1 MRVTNKML
9 SNNMMLGLNKNMNQL
24 NKLYDQMNSLKKIQ
38 RPSDDPIILGRSLKL
53 RLNVLETD
61 QYKTNVG
68 EARSWMEIT
77 EKAIDNTH
85 EIVNSIRHELV
96 QAANGPLGTEDRKK
110 ILETVKQLKNQLIQE
125 SNANYAGRHVFGGY
139 KTDTKVLFDKPVEK
153 KPAIRFEQKF
163 TEKDIEAVGYREEEY
178 YRIRLPYGDID
189 TDTMDW
195 EGNLTVEVVESTDLL
210 DENKLDQTNP
220 EDSYFHPNKG
230 RAYFMR
236 DTGELILSKEDAEA
250 YMKDGH
256 TFTISYSKSKFKEG
270 DPNPEIFF
278 NAMEP
283 ADPKDPVTYTD
294 PKSPQRIEYEI
305 GIGTK
310 MDINVLGKDLF
321 DPLTLRDID
330 ELIAILDSYDTVED
344 QINNKE
350 LKNPNDP
357 TEGYKPHR
365 SKDETIN
372 LSKLFSAGIG
382 KMDESLKK
390 VSSQQADL
398 GSRMRRLKL
407 TEKRLGDDEIS
418 YTELLSR
425 TEDVELEEAFI
436 DFNTQY
442 MVYQS
447 ALQVTAKVVQPT
459 LMDFLR

>member
-61 QYKTNVG
+61 QYRTNVG
-68 EARSWMEIT
+68 EARSWMEIS

-110 ILETVKQLKNQLIQE
+110 TLETVKQLKNQLIQE

-139 KTDTKVLFDKPVEK
+139 KTDTKVLFDKAVEFDDPDDYLTFK
-153 KPAIRFEQKF
+153 QKF
-163 TEKDIEAVGYREEEY
+163 TEEDIETVGYREEEY
-178 YRIRLPYGDID
+178 YRIRLPYGDINA
-189 TDTMDW
+189 TKGQEMSLGSGL
-195 EGNLTVEVVESTDLL
+195 EATVIDSTDL
-210 DENKLDQTNP
+210 P
-220 EDSYFHPNKG
+220 EPPVESYFHPGKG
-230 RAYFMR
+230 EAYFMR

-250 YMKDGH
+250 YMKEGQD
-256 TFTISYSKSKFKEG
+256 FTISYSKSNFKEG

-278 NAMEP
+278 DFEEG
-283 ADPKDPVTYTD
+283 DPTDPDSFTGYTD
-294 PKSPQRIEYEI
+294 LKSSQRIEYEV

-310 MDINVLGKDLF
+310 MDINVLGKDIY

-330 ELIAILDSYDTVED
+330 ELIAILDGYDTVEAE
-344 QINNKE
+344 INNEDSDKV
-350 LKNPNDP
+350 N
-357 TEGYKPHR
+357 R

-390 VSSQQADL
+390 VSGQLADL
-398 GSRMRRLKL
+398 GSRMRRLEL
-407 TEKRLGDDEIS
+407 TEKRLGDDKIS